1 MLGSRR
7 EPVNRTGGSAILPT
21 MFSLSVGVFEGPL
34 DALLGLIDRAEL
46 DASGIPVAVIVRQY
60 ALYRAAGS
68 GDAGETAEFVAL
80 AARLVLVKSRALL
93 PRPPQAPPPEEE
105 PVDLEAVLAEYR
117 RFKAAAGAL
126 REREE
131 AGLRSFPRLAPPPA
145 IPPGPGLSNVTL
157 QRLAA
162 IVRTVLARQVEPP
175 EGTVPRET
183 VTIRQK
189 VEQLETALL
198 DSGRVSF
205 TAFISASR
213 SRLEVVVAF
222 MAVLELVRRGRATA
236 DQPAPFGD
244 IYIDAVRVPA
254 AAPV

>member
-1 MLGSRR
+1 
-7 EPVNRTGGSAILPT
+7 
-21 MFSLSVGVFEGPL
+21 MFSLTVDVFEGPL
-34 DALLGLIDRAEL
+34 GALLGLIDRAEL
-46 DASGIPVAVIVRQY
+46 DAAGIPVAAIVRQY

-68 GDAGETAEFVAL
+68 GDAAETAEFVAL
-80 AARLVLVKSRALL
+80 AAQLVFVKSRALL
-93 PRPPQAPPPEEE
+93 PKPPQPPPPEEE

-117 RFKAAAGAL
+117 RFKVAAGAL

-131 AGLRSFPRLAPPPA
+131 AGLRSFPRLAPPPTL
-145 IPPGPGLSNVTL
+145 PPGPGLSHVTL

-162 IVRTVLARQVEPP
+162 IVRDVLARQVEAPA
-175 EGTVPRET
+175 GTVERET

-189 VEQLETALL
+189 VEQLEAQLRQA
-198 DSGRVSF
+198 GRVSF

-244 IYIDAVRVPA
+244 IYIDAAGAPA
-254 AAPV
+254 VQPV